1 MEQVKGC
8 FKELY
13 VTRYWYVC
21 ESDYTCPHHKILGQ
35 YTVEVATVSE
45 FIEFNVILGWSVF
58 VPLGCLFYIIF
69 LHFWLKRKTLPQP
82 EVMSWDLGL
91 GSPLNYWGK
100 LWNKDLRSSFWE
112 VQRDPFLIDQ
122 SGAKIH
128 SF

>member
-45 FIEFNVILGWSVF
+45 YLVPSLNSISF
-58 VPLGCLFYIIF
+58 VGYDLFLF
-69 LHFWLKRKTLPQP
+69 L
-82 EVMSWDLGL
+82 
-91 GSPLNYWGK
+91 
-100 LWNKDLRSSFWE
+100 
-112 VQRDPFLIDQ
+112 
-122 SGAKIH
+122 
-128 SF
+128 